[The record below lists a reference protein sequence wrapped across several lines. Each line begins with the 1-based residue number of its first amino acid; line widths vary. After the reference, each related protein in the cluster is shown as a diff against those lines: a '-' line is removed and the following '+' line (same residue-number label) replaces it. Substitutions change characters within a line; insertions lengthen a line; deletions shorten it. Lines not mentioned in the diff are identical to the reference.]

1 MMPPGMPSGMAP
13 PVMPGLGSAMQ
24 GVPVGDPFA
33 QRAPPPHATMAP
45 TAGFV
50 PGEQPQAFYPPL
62 PDVAPADPKTVPAA
76 SAASAA
82 STTSVPPAPEP
93 APAPAAEA
101 AAAAPPAASE
111 PVGAS

>member
-1 MMPPGMPSGMAP
+1 
-13 PVMPGLGSAMQ
+13 
-24 GVPVGDPFA
+24 
-33 QRAPPPHATMAP
+33 MAP

-62 PDVAPADPKTVPAA
+62 PDVAPADPKTVPASA
-76 SAASAA
+76 AASAA
-82 STTSVPPAPEP
+82 STASAASVPPAPEP

>member
-1 MMPPGMPSGMAP
+1 MMPPGMPSGMGP

-24 GVPVGDPFA
+24 GVPVGDPVA

-50 PGEQPQAFYPPL
+50 PGDQPQAFYPPL
-62 PDVAPADPKTVPAA
+62 PDVAPADPKTVPAGQ
-76 SAASAA
+76 AASA
-82 STTSVPPAPEP
+82 TSVPPASEP

-111 PVGAS
+111 PAGAS

>member
-1 MMPPGMPSGMAP
+1 MMPPGMPSGMGP

-24 GVPVGDPFA
+24 GVPVGDPV

-62 PDVAPADPKTVPAA
+62 PDVAPADPKTVPAGPA
-76 SAASAA
+76 AASAA
-82 STTSVPPAPEP
+82 SVPPAPEP

-101 AAAAPPAASE
+101 AAAAPPATSE
-111 PVGAS
+111 PAGAS